1 MLTVALQDTS
11 RARERKANS
20 LWSSI
25 FNPSANIGPAMFG
38 WLKPAAAFALLL
50 ILFAG
55 AWWLWRNCQ
64 DVPQVARI
72 NPTPVPSAAPGT
84 PAPSPAN
91 NEKSNQ
97 EGPAAKRPTTRP
109 LNPAAPVIAG
119 NDQKSR
125 GGNETLV
132 ERNFLPSTDAV
143 TDPGENA
150 TRGSW
155 NRTMGK
161 SLQEI
166 RSVYLQATA
175 DNAATKN
182 IADEL
187 RTQLASA
194 RVAIATADD
203 ADAALK
209 ISAQRASDQPNDS
222 RVVVIIRA
230 VNANG
235 YVVWPDSHRR
245 GSWKYVGQP
254 RFVAQRIANDLMKA
268 VR

>member
-1 MLTVALQDTS
+1 
-11 RARERKANS
+11 
-20 LWSSI
+20 
-25 FNPSANIGPAMFG
+25 
-38 WLKPAAAFALLL
+38 L

-55 AWWLWRNCQ
+55 AWWLWRNRQ

-166 RSVYLQATA
+166 HSVYLQATV
-175 DNAATKN
+175 DNASTKN

-194 RVAIATADD
+194 RVTIANADD

-235 YVVWPDSHRR
+235 YVVWPDPHRR

-254 RFVAQRIANDLMKA
+254 RFVAQRIANDLRKA